1 MMKFYSDD
9 VCKSFMFQVKR
20 IPDKRAAFDTDK
32 EVSYRLLN
40 DMANH
45 IAGFLVEKIGK
56 ENSLVA
62 VYSGR
67 NVNYLSVILGLFKAR
82 KNYCPL
88 SPTFPSDRIN
98 YMLEK
103 SEAELVLVSRDYQE
117 EFENILNDIL
127 IILAYGIQ
135 QSFFVYFLLR

>member
-9 VCKSFMFQVKR
+9 VCKSFMLQVKR

-67 NVNYLSVILGLFKAR
+67 NVNYL
-82 KNYCPL
+82 
-88 SPTFPSDRIN
+88 
-98 YMLEK
+98 
-103 SEAELVLVSRDYQE
+103 
-117 EFENILNDIL
+117 
-127 IILAYGIQ
+127 
-135 QSFFVYFLLR
+135 